1 MRLDRLLV
9 TLGQGSRSQVQKVVR
24 AGKVTVNGQ
33 TVRDP
38 SAEVPENAPV
48 VFDGNLLDTRLARHL
63 MLHKPAGILTAAR
76 DPKQPTVMDL
86 LPAEMRTLGCMP
98 VGRLD
103 KDTTGLLLFTTDG
116 TLAHRLLAPERH
128 VEKEYLAEVD
138 GPLTER
144 DIRAFA
150 EGLDLGDF
158 TAMPARLE
166 ILASGSG
173 SARARVVIG
182 EGKFHQVKRMFEAVG
197 RKVTSLHRERFGPL
211 TLGEL
216 PRGEWREL
224 TAEELSEIRESAG
237 MI

>member
-9 TLGQGSRSQVQKVVR
+9 TLGQGSRSQVQKAVR
-24 AGKVTVNGQ
+24 AGRVTVNGQ

-48 VFDGNLLDTRLARHL
+48 VFDGNPLDTRLARHL